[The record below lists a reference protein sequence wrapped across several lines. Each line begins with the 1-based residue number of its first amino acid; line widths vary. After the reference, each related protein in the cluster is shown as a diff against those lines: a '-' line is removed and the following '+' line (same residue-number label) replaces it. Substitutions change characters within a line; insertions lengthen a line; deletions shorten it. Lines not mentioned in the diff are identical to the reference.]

1 MNKDIETRKELVI
14 VRIITLILFLTTL
27 TLLTLHIIFKKEYWN
42 ILHFSYSL
50 ILSFI
55 IAIFLHEVGHLIFG
69 KISHYKL
76 VSFSFLCFK
85 STKIGKKSKISVE
98 KGVTLGQCL
107 MGIDPE
113 KRNMVNYRLYLSGGV
128 IMNIILFVLSIA
140 GILII
145 YFLKGSLNP
154 HLLACAFVNGYLIPV
169 NIIPLNNMGIY
180 NDGLNIKLMNKYE
193 SVRHLII
200 NTLCIQYLV
209 VNNVCIN
216 DIPDDVL
223 NNDGYQV
230 DPVVPHTYVFD
241 YYRTIKLIVNND
253 DAMFNLVNE
262 RNRTKYQL
270 PQLYRLQNFELLCFE
285 KLIKDEEYMWIYA
298 LKENQKYFE
307 SGADSVI
314 DLCNWL
320 RDYKEGVISFNVFQN
335 NLSGLKTII
344 LNQNLEKVSIELM
357 DALIRIAS
365 DYSYKREE
373 LMKDES

>member
-1 MNKDIETRKELVI
+1 M
-14 VRIITLILFLTTL
+14 
-27 TLLTLHIIFKKEYWN
+27 
-42 ILHFSYSL
+42 
-50 ILSFI
+50 
-55 IAIFLHEVGHLIFG
+55 
-69 KISHYKL
+69 
-76 VSFSFLCFK
+76 
-85 STKIGKKSKISVE
+85 
-98 KGVTLGQCL
+98 
-107 MGIDPE
+107 
-113 KRNMVNYRLYLSGGV
+113 
-128 IMNIILFVLSIA
+128 
-140 GILII
+140 
-145 YFLKGSLNP
+145 
-154 HLLACAFVNGYLIPV
+154 
-169 NIIPLNNMGIY
+169 
-180 NDGLNIKLMNKYE
+180 
-193 SVRHLII
+193 
-200 NTLCIQYLV
+200 
-209 VNNVCIN
+209 NNVCIN

-335 NLSGLKTII
+335 NLSGLKTMI